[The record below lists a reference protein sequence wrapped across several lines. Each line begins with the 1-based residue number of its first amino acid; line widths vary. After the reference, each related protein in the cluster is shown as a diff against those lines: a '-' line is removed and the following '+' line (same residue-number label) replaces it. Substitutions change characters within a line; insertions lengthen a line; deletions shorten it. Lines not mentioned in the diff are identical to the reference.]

1 MEKPYKKM
9 NIGCG
14 EDIMPNYINID
25 YYNFKGVDVVHDLN
39 SKEELPFPDAFF
51 EEVIGYDI
59 FEHVNVSIAIDKIK
73 KKMSPGAILKIKVP
87 HFSYFRAWEDPT
99 HLRGFAFNSF
109 DFFLKNGRKNFSTES
124 RFCKIQSKKISFL
137 KRWYF
142 PWNYLLEFVINL
154 DYRIVYIYESSG
166 LVNLFPAENLHVE
179 LVVCQ
184 S

>member
-73 KKMSPGAILKIKVP
+73 KKMTTIKP
-87 HFSYFRAWEDPT
+87 
-99 HLRGFAFNSF
+99 N
-109 DFFLKNGRKNFSTES
+109 FFTIYLQNFLSQLN
-124 RFCKIQSKKISFL
+124 F
-137 KRWYF
+137 
-142 PWNYLLEFVINL
+142 
-154 DYRIVYIYESSG
+154 
-166 LVNLFPAENLHVE
+166 
-179 LVVCQ
+179 
-184 S
+184 